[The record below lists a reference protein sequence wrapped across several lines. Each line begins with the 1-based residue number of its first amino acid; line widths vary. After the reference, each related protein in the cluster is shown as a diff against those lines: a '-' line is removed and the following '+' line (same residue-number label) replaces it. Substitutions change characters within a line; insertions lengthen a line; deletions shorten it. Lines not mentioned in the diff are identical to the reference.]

1 MKNIVFICLFF
12 FCGVLHTQTDKSFKS
27 GEILKY
33 KISYSGW
40 FKAGKATVSIDE
52 KKINNRFHLI
62 KENVC
67 NESLLLRTRSS
78 SYVFTLTP
86 IIPLTSP
93 VKPIPASLFESFI
106 KLLPF
111 SEI

>member
-12 FCGVLHTQTDKSFKS
+12 FCGVLHTQTEKSFKS

-52 KKINNRFHLI
+52 KKSMF
-62 KENVC
+62 
-67 NESLLLRTRSS
+67 
-78 SYVFTLTP
+78 
-86 IIPLTSP
+86 IIL
-93 VKPIPASLFESFI
+93 
-106 KLLPF
+106 KLVEKQ
-111 SEI
+111 SVH